1 MTPTRYE
8 RETEDDPDQKDFA
21 ASQPELALSIEL
33 DGDEVQQPMQTVSK
47 ALNSIEHTTYA

>member
-21 ASQPELALSIEL
+21 TSQPELALSIEL
-33 DGDEVQQPMQTVSK
+33 DGDEVQKPMQTVSK